1 VFYAHD
7 DAYST
12 SESQIVQQALIARN
26 PKPVAV
32 IRTSVSDTIIQ
43 SQITE
48 TRSTLQLSPPT
59 CATLAPLPCAEL
71 RLRLN
76 TALLKGR
83 FQTPLGEIRFTAE
96 REVIQ
101 SQFYVAQVRMN

>member
-32 IRTSVSDTIIQ
+32 IRTSVSDTDYSEPDHRNPQ
-43 SQITE
+43 HPAAVATNL
-48 TRSTLQLSPPT
+48 RHAGA
-59 CATLAPLPCAEL
+59 ATL
-71 RLRLN
+71 R
-76 TALLKGR
+76 
-83 FQTPLGEIRFTAE
+83 
-96 REVIQ
+96 
-101 SQFYVAQVRMN
+101 